1 MYIAIS
7 LCISYIAA
15 NIAWWDLKVRMEKF
29 AKWWRHTLELNFHGF
44 VFPGGLGNWSTR
56 GCKVASQPNSEA
68 IKCECD
74 HMTNF
79 AMLFSASGPGQ
90 EGVDEEHRRALSIIT
105 YVGCAVSLVG
115 VLLTLLTYTMFRL
128 VNLLDVLS
136 LSPSSNVEFSVC
148 RTLCKDQIYCWSFA
162 REMFDFWTW
171 PDLFSRHFIWI
182 MFGDRIRW

>member
-7 LCISYIAA
+7 LCISYIAVY
-15 NIAWWDLKVRMEKF
+15 IAWWDLKVRMEKF

-136 LSPSSNVEFSVC
+136 QSKFQRRIFRVPNFMQRAKSTVGVLLVKCSTFELGLTFLAGV
-148 RTLCKDQIYCWSFA
+148 
-162 REMFDFWTW
+162 
-171 PDLFSRHFIWI
+171 LFE
-182 MFGDRIRW
+182 